1 MFKNPIKKYQN
12 GGSVNQNQAMQQV
25 VEFISQVAKVSPEEV
40 MATLDKIKGDEDAI
54 NALSQALELAKNN
67 DERGF
72 QAIQLMFNPK
82 TNTQFAKD
90 GGKLHDFI
98 CKHAKGGYV
107 AGCGCKEDGG
117 KVDNKGYTA
126 QVNAP
131 GDTTRT
137 KQYNY
142 RQEIMQT
149 YPDGSVRYTTRTT
162 GGEPTEIHTW
172 GPEGIPNIWR
182 RLWFGNRQ
190 ANPETVD
197 NWRNI
202 IANHPEDP
210 RNVLNQENGG
220 VVKAEEGTGLSRKE
234 ALEQS
239 KATHGYNNAQ
249 AQTAYINAKNALRRQ
264 GLRGSALKQ
273 AAREMIAKS
282 QSQNN
287 PIQSVGAPSILQST
301 LSTPQIKPNVPE
313 AKPINYDNMSFG
325 EAFKIAAAKADNG
338 EPKTFIWRGKSY
350 GTRKASGP
358 KLPVISD
365 DIEIEYPEIDLT
377 IPEIKVEQLHVP
389 IMGTTPAARSI
400 RTINTTPFVDS
411 ISGAGWVVSRVPI
424 RTTSTNNSNRTQP
437 RPTTGP
443 MKSVQTTVGTGYYPV
458 NTRGD
463 LDTFVGRSEYE
474 MKQQLNQDNKERM
487 PSLRWGRWDY
497 HPMQAV
503 ESNIPRGQVVSQA
516 PNLIY
521 RKKGG
526 IVKGQDGSVINY
538 YKNKLNNDF
547 FV

>member
-72 QAIQLMFNPK
+72 QTIQLMFNPK

-117 KVDNKGYTA
+117 TVNNKGYTV

-182 RLWFGNRQ
+182 RLWFGNKQ
-190 ANPETVD
+190 ANPETVN
-197 NWRNI
+197 NWRDI

-210 RNVLNQENGG
+210 RNVLNRENGG
-220 VVKAEEGTGLSRKE
+220 IVKGQKGLNIPAEPPTGYNGEIRQYIDRRNPIRRRIDIFVENNPYARKIVSLGKGIKESPLGILLPDFSNGIAGSVAPAGKISKTSNLDKKSKAAMDRILSEYREDPFKAGMPDNFTGTYSYSTERPFGLSDDPF
-234 ALEQS
+234 
-239 KATHGYNNAQ
+239 GFYNN
-249 AQTAYINAKNALRRQ
+249 
-264 GLRGSALKQ
+264 
-273 AAREMIAKS
+273 
-282 QSQNN
+282 
-287 PIQSVGAPSILQST
+287 
-301 LSTPQIKPNVPE
+301 
-313 AKPINYDNMSFG
+313 
-325 EAFKIAAAKADNG
+325 
-338 EPKTFIWRGKSY
+338 
-350 GTRKASGP
+350 
-358 KLPVISD
+358 
-365 DIEIEYPEIDLT
+365 
-377 IPEIKVEQLHVP
+377 
-389 IMGTTPAARSI
+389 
-400 RTINTTPFVDS
+400 
-411 ISGAGWVVSRVPI
+411 
-424 RTTSTNNSNRTQP
+424 
-437 RPTTGP
+437 
-443 MKSVQTTVGTGYYPV
+443 
-458 NTRGD
+458 
-463 LDTFVGRSEYE
+463 
-474 MKQQLNQDNKERM
+474 
-487 PSLRWGRWDY
+487 
-497 HPMQAV
+497 
-503 ESNIPRGQVVSQA
+503 
-516 PNLIY
+516 
-521 RKKGG
+521 GG
-526 IVKGQDGSVINY
+526 IIKGQDGSVINY